1 MIQQRRMNP
10 LFEAMRAGF
19 LDELEKIA
27 SSAKTLRHSKSRK
40 GRRPMR
46 VSTLLRKEKD
56 GEILK
61 TGGDGSMGN
70 VVPFSDENAPGVT
83 GNAAKAPKSPND
95 VPSREDGRDNA
106 GTKIP
111 GTGRFVLGPAAAN
124 SPEEHGN
131 Y

>member
-1 MIQQRRMNP
+1 MGVTP
-10 LFEAMRAGF
+10 LFDVLRAAF

-27 SSAKTLRHSKSRK
+27 ASSKVLRHSKSREH
-40 GRRPMR
+40 RRPMR

-56 GEILK
+56 GEICK
-61 TGGDGSMGN
+61 HAEGSGGN
-70 VVPFSDENAPGVT
+70 VVPFANEDAPGVT
-83 GNAAKAPKSPND
+83 GRAAQAPKSPND
-95 VPSREDGRDNA
+95 VPSREDGRENA

-111 GTGRFVLGPAAAN
+111 GTGRFDMAPAASN

>member
-1 MIQQRRMNP
+1 MGVTP
-10 LFEAMRAGF
+10 YFETLRAAF

-27 SSAKTLRHSKSRK
+27 ASSRMLRHGKSRK

-46 VSTLLRKEKD
+46 VSTLLKKEKD
-56 GEILK
+56 GEIYKLSK
-61 TGGDGSMGN
+61 NAQGEGSGGN

-111 GTGRFVLGPAAAN
+111 GTGRFVLAPAAAN
-124 SPEEHGN
+124 SPEEHGS

>member
-1 MIQQRRMNP
+1 MNP

-27 SSAKTLRHSKSRK
+27 ASSKLLRHGKSRL
-40 GRRPMR
+40 GRRPLR

-56 GEILK
+56 SEIYK
-61 TGGDGSMGN
+61 SAGDGSMGN
-70 VVPFSDENAPGVT
+70 VVPFADETAPGVT
-83 GNAAKAPKSPND
+83 GRAAQAPKSPND
-95 VPSREDGRDNA
+95 VPSREDGRENA

-111 GTGRFVLGPAAAN
+111 GTGRFDLAPAAAN

-131 Y
+131 N